1 MVGVLNLTPSSKSN
15 IVKRVVLSED
25 LSKGLE
31 RVPIACVI
39 DHALE
44 PCTCQLCVGAGSL
57 GVQGDSQTWDN
68 FVYITQRLLDPSLGL
83 DTKVCLG
90 ASGDKFLSPSLQV
103 EVLKIFQCLFLKSTT
118 FLHVGIFGILL
129 SY

>member
-1 MVGVLNLTPSSKSN
+1 MHIVPALLRFFHIACADDVKKSVVDALNLSSLTKGTM
-15 IVKRVVLSED
+15 IKRLVLSED

-39 DHALE
+39 DDALE
-44 PCTCQLCVGAGSL
+44 PCTCQLCVGADSL
-57 GVQGDSQTWDN
+57 ADQGDSQSWDN

-90 ASGDKFLSPSLQV
+90 ASGNKFLSLSLHFR
-103 EVLKIFQCLFLKSTT
+103 LKF
-118 FLHVGIFGILL
+118 
-129 SY
+129 